1 MPETAMP
8 NSADLALFVLASLVC
23 ILMPGPAVLYV
34 LANGLGRG
42 RRASVAAAWG
52 TTAGVSVH
60 LLAAVA
66 GLAAVLHTSAV
77 LFNGVKWAGAGYLV
91 FLAWRTFRSRDE
103 FLPAPSTRS
112 VRGVRIFWTG
122 FGVNILNPK
131 LSVFFLAFLPQFV
144 GAGAAQPALTMLV
157 LGALF
162 MAMTIVIFILY
173 GLFAAEL
180 RGVVLARPRIAD
192 GVRWTLASL
201 FLGLGIRLALAER
214 G

>member
-1 MPETAMP
+1 MPDP
-8 NSADLALFVLASLVC
+8 ADLALFLFASLVC

-77 LFNGVKWAGAGYLV
+77 LFNGVKWVGALYLV
-91 FLAWRTFRSRDE
+91 YLAWRTFRSRDE
-103 FLPAPSTRS
+103 FLPAPSAQS
-112 VRGVRIFWTG
+112 VGAVRIFWTG

-144 GAGAAQPALTMLV
+144 GAGAAQPAVTMLV

-173 GLFAAEL
+173 GLFAAQL
-180 RGVVLARPRIAD
+180 RGAVLARPRIAD